1 MVSCLIFV
9 VGALLEFAV
18 VVIISR
24 SSVSRNKKSIDPQT
38 RSSFGNLDDLMEEDN
53 RIMCWKE
60 NETVP
65 TLEKNEAGDKSLP
78 SSTRILID
86 CIFPHINK
94 IDLCAFC
101 AYLCVFVLFNCIY
114 WPYYL

>member
-60 NETVP
+60 NET
-65 TLEKNEAGDKSLP
+65 L
-78 SSTRILID
+78 R
-86 CIFPHINK
+86 K
-94 IDLCAFC
+94 ITSFTS
-101 AYLCVFVLFNCIY
+101 
-114 WPYYL
+114 